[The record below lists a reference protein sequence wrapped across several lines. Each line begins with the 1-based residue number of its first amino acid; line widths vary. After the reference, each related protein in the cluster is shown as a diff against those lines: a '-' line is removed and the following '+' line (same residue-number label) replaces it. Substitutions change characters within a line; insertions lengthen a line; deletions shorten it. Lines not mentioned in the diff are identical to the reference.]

1 MTVSVGLVFVS
12 SEEEPIYELVVSTFR
27 ELVIGNAYIEV
38 ILTNNELTL
47 RNACSTIYP
56 DILQL
61 LCLWHVNKNV
71 LSKVQE

>member
-1 MTVSVGLVFVS
+1 MGMTISVGLAFVS

-27 ELVIGNAYIEV
+27 ELVIGDACIEV
-38 ILTNNELTL
+38 ILTNDELTL

-61 LCLWHVNKNV
+61 LCL
-71 LSKVQE
+71 